1 MSSCWRCEPR
11 TLGWL
16 SLVAPRHDPHSMST
30 KNLLIAIVAVIA
42 VIAIGVC
49 VVQGIYTVARV

>member
-1 MSSCWRCEPR
+1 
-11 TLGWL
+11 
-16 SLVAPRHDPHSMST
+16 MST